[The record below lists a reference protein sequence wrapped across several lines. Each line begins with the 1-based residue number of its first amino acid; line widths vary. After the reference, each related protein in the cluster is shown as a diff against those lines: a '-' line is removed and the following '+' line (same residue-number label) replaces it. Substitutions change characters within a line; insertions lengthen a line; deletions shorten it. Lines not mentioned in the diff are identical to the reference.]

1 MGGHAGLPQEILR
14 LKTVGVAVKGA
25 AHAWF
30 AHQGATGTILTMTRH
45 PTCCSPLKHHW
56 PLPRPVPGAVLVSCT
71 FDPARLAADDFQ
83 RAGIEQSASLQR
95 SVAKR
100 QAEYLAGR
108 VCARAALHALD
119 GRDYVPA
126 THEDRSPIWP
136 AGIHGSITHGK
147 GWAAAVVA
155 ADGDS
160 AGLGL
165 DQESLLNDERA
176 ERLAGEILTPAE
188 LQRLDY
194 SQLGLGVTLTF
205 SLKESLFKALYP
217 LTRQRFYFEHAELLE
232 WSVEGYARLRLLTD
246 LSADWQAGRELEG
259 QFCVQDGYLLSLINV

>member
-1 MGGHAGLPQEILR
+1 
-14 LKTVGVAVKGA
+14 
-25 AHAWF
+25 
-30 AHQGATGTILTMTRH
+30 
-45 PTCCSPLKHHW
+45 
-56 PLPRPVPGAVLVSCT
+56 VLVSCT
-71 FDPARLAADDFQ
+71 FDPTRLAPDDFQ
-83 RAGIEQSASLQR
+83 RAGVEQSASLQR

-126 THEDRSPIWP
+126 THEDRSPAWP
-136 AGIHGSITHGK
+136 TGIHGSITHGK

-160 AGLGL
+160 HGLGL
-165 DQESLLNDERA
+165 DQERLLDDERA

-188 LQRLDY
+188 LQRLDRN
-194 SQLGLGVTLTF
+194 QLSLAVTLTF
-205 SLKESLFKALYP
+205 SLKESLFKTLYP

-232 WSVEGYARLRLLTD
+232 WSCDGHARLRLLTD
-246 LSADWQAGRELEG
+246 LSAQWQAGRELEG
-259 QFCVQDGYLLSLINV
+259 QFCVQDGCLLSLVSV